1 VDISRFSRE
10 AFELTGNPPERRAA
24 LDEED
29 VIVSRLAAVMQL
41 RDPSLAEHAHRTA
54 EIACAIG
61 ADLGLEIERLDRLY
75 TAALL
80 HDIGKLGVPE
90 AILWKPAGLSKGE
103 WKVVRTHPESGH
115 RLVADVV
122 HRDVG
127 ASILYHHERVDGE
140 GYPFGISTRGLP
152 TLVRI
157 VQVADA
163 FDAMTSDRPYQ
174 GPVPIDIALAEM
186 ARCSGTQ
193 FDPEITAALARV
205 YEHHRGMRAHL
216 EHLRLPAD
224 PPGEHPGTPPPVP
237 PGGLIGTP
245 PPKSSHSPP
254 AEMGE
259 ARPTLI
265 RLRDLRA

>member
-1 VDISRFSRE
+1 VDISRHSGGTYD
-10 AFELTGNPPERRAA
+10 LTGDPPERRAT
-24 LDEED
+24 LDEGD
-29 VIVSRLAAVMQL
+29 IVVSRLAAVMRL
-41 RDPSLAEHAHRTA
+41 RDPSLADHAHRTA

-61 ADLGLEIERLDRLY
+61 ADLGLGIESLDRLY

-90 AILWKPAGLSKGE
+90 AILWKPTGLNQGE
-103 WKVVRTHPESGH
+103 WKVVRSHPETGH

-122 HRDVG
+122 PREVG

-140 GYPFGISTRGLP
+140 GYPFGVP
-152 TLVRI
+152 THGVPVMVRI

-174 GPVPIDIALAEM
+174 GPVPVDAALAEM

-205 YEHHRGMRAHL
+205 FEHHRG
-216 EHLRLPAD
+216 LRPPVELLHEPPEALRTLPEA
-224 PPGEHPGTPPPVP
+224 PPPVR
-237 PGGLIGTP
+237 
-245 PPKSSHSPP
+245 SD
-254 AEMGE
+254 

-265 RLRDLRA
+265 RLRDQRA